1 MNNKKFNNENGFGYE
16 ALNDRE
22 FVTERNKA
30 LNNTEAYDS
39 HMRKINI
46 ARWVSGVLIG
56 VVLGIT
62 AVATWQQVAKHKAF
76 KNGTTTTTSVI
87 TSSSST
93 NNNVNNIESVKDS
106 LIAHYEKLSVAKQEM
121 IDDLANVLWEEY
133 DYDLPQFD
141 GYMLDNITEEEIT
154 IDSLRVIL
162 FK

>member
-1 MNNKKFNNENGFGYE
+1 MNNKKFNNEKGFGYE
-16 ALNDRE
+16 ALN
-22 FVTERNKA
+22 NK
-30 LNNTEAYDS
+30 EAYDS

-46 ARWVSGVLIG
+46 AQWVSGVLIG

-62 AVATWQQVAKHKAF
+62 TVAIWQQVAKHKAF
-76 KNGTTTTTSVI
+76 KNGTITSVI
-87 TSSSST
+87 TSSST
-93 NNNVNNIESVKDS
+93 NNNVNDIEFVKDS

-141 GYMLDNITEEEIT
+141 GYMLDNIKEEEIT